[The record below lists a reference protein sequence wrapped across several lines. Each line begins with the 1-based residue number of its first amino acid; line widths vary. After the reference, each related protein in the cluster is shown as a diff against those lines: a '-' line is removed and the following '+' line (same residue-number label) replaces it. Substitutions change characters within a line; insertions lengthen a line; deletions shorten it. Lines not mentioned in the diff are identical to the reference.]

1 MFMRRRYWTFAI
13 PLALMMSGA
22 AGAAEDEGALERR
35 SNRRMRKHIVNALI
49 LMAAMLGGRVMESAE
64 TTELGETASAWLTQ
78 EERDLKSAKSAT
90 ARFHDVN
97 NAIAAGYVQ
106 VTPCI
111 ELPGGTIGIFFEN
124 ASIIEVPAGTD
135 PETGMPLH
143 MHLPPD
149 PEAPVD
155 LLYVPDPNEEGGLRL
170 VGVQYISA
178 ALADGIDDGYHHW
191 FGSEPPP
198 NPNPPASLFGQT
210 FSGPFTPA
218 PGFVPWFY
226 YLRVW
231 LWSHNPAGLFAEV
244 HPSLSCG

>member
-1 MFMRRRYWTFAI
+1 MH
-13 PLALMMSGA
+13 
-22 AGAAEDEGALERR
+22 
-35 SNRRMRKHIVNALI
+35 KHIVNVLVV
-49 LMAAMLGGRVMESAE
+49 MAAMLGGRVMESAE
-64 TTELGETASAWLTQ
+64 TTEPGGTSSTQLTQ
-78 EERDLKSAKSAT
+78 EDRDLKSAKSAT

-111 ELPGGTIGIFFEN
+111 EFPSGTIGIFFEN
-124 ASIIEVPAGTD
+124 ASIVEAPAGTD

-143 MHLPPD
+143 THLPPD

-210 FSGPFTPA
+210 FNGPFTPA
-218 PGFVPWFY
+218 PGIVPWFY

-231 LWSHNPAGLFAEV
+231 LWSHNPAGLFADV
-244 HPSLSCG
+244 NPALSCG